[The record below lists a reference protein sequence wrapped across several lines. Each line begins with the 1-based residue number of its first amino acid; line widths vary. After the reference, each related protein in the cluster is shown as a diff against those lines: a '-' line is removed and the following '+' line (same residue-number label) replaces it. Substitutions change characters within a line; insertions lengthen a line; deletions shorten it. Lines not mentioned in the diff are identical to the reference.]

1 MEQINMTQQNQHFFL
16 TREHALVPVEIVSK
30 TAFKR
35 QVKFLEGDKMNKVAN
50 VHPEGVAW
58 GSMYPRIFSSNQKPN
73 DVFVF
78 KGRAL
83 TGSYPATEKDTPAI
97 PESQEYRFQPFI
109 KDVIDCIHAKENVL
123 LTGGTGVGK
132 TTHIVQLASRIKQ
145 PILRINFNGETR
157 MSDLIGKMTVVN
169 GETHWVD
176 GVLPTAMRKG
186 YWILFD
192 EIDFAD
198 PAVLSLLHPVLE
210 QNPMI
215 TLKENGG
222 EIIKPHPMFRVFA
235 TANSIGAMS
244 DRAGAY
250 GGTNTM
256 NEAFLDRW
264 HVVFVDNLPEKEEVR
279 VVRFEA
285 PGLNGT
291 IAKKM
296 VAFANMARHQDF
308 GDSGAMY
315 GGDNFS
321 TRKVIAWAKKTA
333 LHRDAIV
340 GAKKSWL
347 DKLPQSDQEMMMRIL
362 MTHFGGRRKRNSG
375 SVNKLKG
382 KRIGG
387 RSVSSASVVNTGVGT
402 KRRGRPVGTKNKPK
416 DMTAMAA

>member
-1 MEQINMTQQNQHFFL
+1 MTQVKKHFFL
-16 TREHALVPVEIVSK
+16 SRTNGLQEVELLSE
-30 TAFKR
+30 TNFKR
-35 QVKFLEGDKMNKVAN
+35 QIKFVEGENKDKTMN
-50 VHPEGVAW
+50 VHPKGVAW
-58 GSMYPRIFSSNQKPN
+58 GTMYPRIFEASHKPKE
-73 DVFVF
+73 VFMF

-83 TGSYPATEKDTPAI
+83 VNTFDVTPKDIGAI
-97 PESQEYRFQPFI
+97 PTPQEYRFQPFI
-109 KDVIDCIHAKENVL
+109 RDVIDSIHANENVL

-132 TTHIVQLASRIKQ
+132 TTHIVQLAARINQ

-169 GETHWVD
+169 GETLWVD
-176 GVLPTAMRKG
+176 GVLPSAMRNG
-186 YWILFD
+186 YWILLD

-222 EIIKPHPMFRVFA
+222 EIIKPHPLFRVFA

-264 HVVFVDNLPEKEEVR
+264 QVIMVDNLPEKEEIKVIR
-279 VVRFEA
+279 YEA
-285 PGLNGT
+285 PGMNASV
-291 IAKKM
+291 AKKM
-296 VAFANMARHQDF
+296 VKFATMARNQDF
-308 GDSGAMY
+308 GEPGVMY

-321 TRKVIAWAKKTA
+321 TRKMVAWAKKSA
-333 LHRDAIV
+333 LHRDPIV

-347 DKLPQSDQEMMMRIL
+347 DKMPQSDQEAMMRIL
-362 MTHFGGRRKRNSG
+362 ILHFGTRTRKP
-375 SVNKLKG
+375 KG
-382 KRIGG
+382 KKVGIQYGRTIG
-387 RSVSSASVVNTGVGT
+387 VSP
-402 KRRGRPVGTKNKPK
+402 KRGRPAKSKKQNFVV
-416 DMTAMAA
+416 

>member
-1 MEQINMTQQNQHFFL
+1 MQINHPKKNYFL
-16 TREHALVPVEIVSK
+16 TREHELVQVEVL
-30 TAFKR
+30 TETPYKR
-35 QVKFLEGDKMNKVAN
+35 QIEIIEGDRKGHKVN
-50 VHPEGVAW
+50 VHPKGVAW
-58 GSMYPRIFSSNQKPN
+58 GTMYPRIFTATHKPKE
-73 DVFVF
+73 VFVY

-83 TGSYPATEKDTPAI
+83 VNTFEVTAKDIGAVPVA
-97 PESQEYRFQPFI
+97 QEYRFQPFV
-109 KDVIDCIHAKENVL
+109 KDVIDSIHAGENVL

-132 TTHIVQLASRIKQ
+132 TTHIVQLAARVNQ

-176 GVLPTAMRKG
+176 GVLPTAMRHG

-210 QNPMI
+210 QNPML

-222 EIIKPHPMFRVFA
+222 EIIKPHSLFRVFA

-264 HVVFVDNLPEKEEVR
+264 QVIMVDNLPEKEEIKVI
-279 VVRFEA
+279 RFEA
-285 PGLNGT
+285 PGINASV
-291 IAKKM
+291 AKKM
-296 VAFANMARHQDF
+296 VSFANMARRQDF
-308 GDSGAMY
+308 GDAGVMY
-315 GGDNFS
+315 NGDNFS
-321 TRKVIAWAKKTA
+321 TRKMVAWAKKSA
-333 LHRDAIV
+333 LHRDPIV

-347 DKLPQSDQEMMMRIL
+347 DKMPQSDQEAMMRIL
-362 MTHFGGRRKRNSG
+362 VTHFGSRKRSSNGAKRLKGMKIVGKKISS
-375 SVNKLKG
+375 SVNIGSTG
-382 KRIGG
+382 K
-387 RSVSSASVVNTGVGT
+387 
-402 KRRGRPVGTKNKPK
+402 KRGRPAKTVQLTGTNG
-416 DMTAMAA
+416 

>member
-1 MEQINMTQQNQHFFL
+1 MNQVKHNFFL
-16 TREHALVPVEIVSK
+16 TREHTLVPVEVVSK
-30 TAFKR
+30 TPYKR
-35 QVKFLEGDKMNKVAN
+35 QIKFLDGEKAGKTIN

-58 GSMYPRIFSSNQKPN
+58 GTMYPRVFTAAYKPSE
-73 DVFVF
+73 VFVY

-83 TGSYPATEKDTPAI
+83 VNTFNLTPRDVAAV
-97 PESQEYRFQPFI
+97 PHAQEYRFQPFV
-109 KDVIDCIHAKENVL
+109 KDVIDSIHAGENVL

-132 TTHIVQLASRIKQ
+132 TTHIVQLAARVGQ

-176 GVLPTAMRKG
+176 GVLPTAMRHG

-210 QNPMI
+210 QNPML

-222 EIIKPHPMFRVFA
+222 EIIKPHPLFRVFA

-264 HVVFVDNLPEKEEVR
+264 QVIMVDNLPEKEEIKVIR
-279 VVRFEA
+279 YEA
-285 PGLNGT
+285 PGLNASV
-291 IAKKM
+291 AKKM
-296 VAFANMARHQDF
+296 VSFANMARRQDF
-308 GDSGAMY
+308 GDSGIMY

-321 TRKVIAWAKKTA
+321 TRKIVAWAKKAA
-333 LHRDAIV
+333 LHRDPIV

-347 DKLPQSDQEMMMRIL
+347 DKMPASDQDAMMRIL
-362 MTHFGGRRKRNSG
+362 MTHFGSRKRSSG
-375 SVNKLKG
+375 
-382 KRIGG
+382 
-387 RSVSSASVVNTGVGT
+387 TGV
-402 KRRGRPVGTKNKPK
+402 KRLIKKGLKVVGKKDAVVGVKKRPGRPPKIALRNGT
-416 DMTAMAA
+416 TG

>member
-1 MEQINMTQQNQHFFL
+1 MEKIAMTQETQHYFL
-16 TREHALVPVEIVSK
+16 TREHNLVPVEIVIK

-35 QVKFLEGDKMNKVAN
+35 QVKFLDGDKKNKVAN

-58 GSMYPRIFSSNQKPN
+58 GSMYPRIFTADQKPN
-73 DVFVF
+73 NVFVF

-83 TGSYPATEKDTPAI
+83 VGNYPAKAKDIPAI
-97 PESQEYRFQPFI
+97 PEQQEYRFQPFI

-132 TTHIVQLASRIKQ
+132 TTHIVQLASRVKQ

-157 MSDLIGKMTVVN
+157 MSDLIGKMTVIN

-176 GVLPTAMRKG
+176 GVLPTAMRNG

-192 EIDFAD
+192 ELDFAD

-210 QNPMI
+210 QNPML

-222 EIIKPHPMFRVFA
+222 EIIKPHPLFRVFA

-285 PGLNGT
+285 PGLNAT
-291 IAKKM
+291 MAKKM
-296 VAFANMARHQDF
+296 VAFANMARRNDF
-308 GDSGAMY
+308 GDSNGLY
-315 GGDNFS
+315 SGDNFS
-321 TRKVIAWAKKTA
+321 TRKVLAWAKKSA

-347 DKLPQSDQEMMMRIL
+347 DKMPLGEQEVMMRIL
-362 MTHFGGRRKRNSG
+362 AAHFGGRRKRASNG
-375 SVNKLKG
+375 INKLKG
-382 KRIGG
+382 KKMGK
-387 RSVSSASVVNTGVGT
+387 SVSTASVVNIGSVQ
-402 KRRGRPVGTKNKPK
+402 KRRGRPAGSKNKPK
-416 DMTAMAA
+416 DQMAA

>member
-1 MEQINMTQQNQHFFL
+1 MEDKKHYFL
-16 TREHALVPVEIVSK
+16 TREHQLVQVQILEE

-35 QVKFLEGDKMNKVAN
+35 KIKFLEGEKIEKSMN
-50 VHPEGVAW
+50 VHPNGVAW
-58 GSMYPRIFSSNQKPN
+58 GTMYPRIFEANHKPSNL
-73 DVFVF
+73 FVH

-83 TGSYPATEKDTPAI
+83 INTHQYNENEKKAI
-97 PESQEYRFQPFI
+97 PVQQEYRFQPFI
-109 KDVIDCIHAKENVL
+109 TDVIDCIHAKENVL

-132 TTHIVQLASRIKQ
+132 TTHIVQLAARIHQ

-169 GETHWVD
+169 GETKWVD
-176 GVLPTAMRKG
+176 GVLPTAMRYG
-186 YWILFD
+186 YWILLD

-210 QNPMI
+210 QNPML

-222 EIIKPHPMFRVFA
+222 EIIIPHGQFRVFA

-244 DRAGAY
+244 DRSSAY

-264 HVVFVDNLPEKEEVR
+264 HVIMVENLPAKEEIKVLR
-279 VVRFEA
+279 YEA
-285 PGLNGT
+285 PGLNAS

-296 VAFANMARHQDF
+296 INFANMARNQDF
-308 GDSGAMY
+308 ADGTMY

-321 TRKVIAWAKKTA
+321 TRKLISWAKKAA
-333 LHRDAIV
+333 LHRNAII

-347 DKLPQSDQEMMMRIL
+347 DKMPQSDQDAMMRIL
-362 MTHFGGRRKRNSG
+362 ITHF
-375 SVNKLKG
+375 
-382 KRIGG
+382 
-387 RSVSSASVVNTGVGT
+387 GT
-402 KRRGRPVGTKNKPK
+402 KRRSGSRKMKGQINVRVLGGSKKRGRPAKATLLSGTNG
-416 DMTAMAA
+416 

>member
-1 MEQINMTQQNQHFFL
+1 MTQDNQHYFL
-16 TREHALVPVEIVSK
+16 TREHNLVPVEIVIK

-35 QVKFLEGDKMNKVAN
+35 QVKFLDGDKKNKVAN

-58 GSMYPRIFSSNQKPN
+58 GSMYPRIFTADQKPN
-73 DVFVF
+73 NVFVF

-83 TGSYPATEKDTPAI
+83 VGTFPVKSKDIGAI
-97 PESQEYRFQPFI
+97 PEQQEYRFQPFI
-109 KDVIDCIHAKENVL
+109 KDVIDCVHAKENVL

-132 TTHIVQLASRIKQ
+132 TTHIVQLASRINQ

-176 GVLPTAMRKG
+176 GVLPTAMRNG

-210 QNPMI
+210 QNPML

-222 EIIKPHPMFRVFA
+222 EIIKPHPLFRVFA

-264 HVVFVDNLPEKEEVR
+264 HVVFVDNLPEKEEVK

-285 PGLNGT
+285 PGLNAT
-291 IAKKM
+291 LAKKM
-296 VAFANMARHQDF
+296 VAFANMARRNDF
-308 GDSGAMY
+308 GDSGGLY
-315 GGDNFS
+315 NGDNFS
-321 TRKVIAWAKKTA
+321 TRKVLAWAKKSA

-340 GAKKSWL
+340 GAKKAWL
-347 DKLPQSDQEMMMRIL
+347 DKMPQDDQEVMLRIL
-362 MTHFGGRRKRNSG
+362 AAHFGGRRKRASNG
-375 SVNKLKG
+375 INKLKG
-382 KRIGG
+382 KKVK
-387 RSVSSASVVNTGVGT
+387 SVSSSTVVNIGSVA
-402 KRRGRPVGTKNKPK
+402 KKRGRPAGSRNKPK
-416 DMTAMAA
+416 DQVMAAA